1 MNKEMLKLFI
11 LVGIVFAAISL
22 IGIYQHQ
29 KGLQDD
35 IVELK
40 ASVQVRNDEI
50 DKKDEKINELSD
62 KIVFLLEQ
70 VKKLENEKKEL
81 TNPMK
86 YTSNKSPTRGQD
98 DKMHY
103 IGIFEATAYDDSP
116 ESQGKWVGQTATGR
130 KPQVGV
136 IAVDPK
142 VIPLGTE
149 LFVEGYGKC
158 VAGDTGGDVK
168 GKRVDLFMN
177 TKKEC
182 IEFGRRDL
190 KIWILDKGD

>member
-29 KGLQDD
+29 KDLQND

-40 ASVQVRNDEI
+40 ESVQVRNDEI

-81 TNPMK
+81 TKPMK
-86 YTSNKSPTRGQD
+86 YTSNKNPTRGQD

-158 VAGDTGGDVK
+158 VAGDTGGAIK
-168 GKRVDLFMN
+168 GRRLDLFFN
-177 TKKEC
+177 TKSEVYNW
-182 IEFGRRDL
+182 GRKKVKVYKL
-190 KIWILDKGD
+190 SE

>member
-29 KGLQDD
+29 KDLQND

-40 ASVQVRNDEI
+40 ESVQVRNDEI

-81 TNPMK
+81 TKPTK
-86 YTSNKSPTRGQD
+86 YTSNKNPTRGQD

-158 VAGDTGGDVK
+158 VAGDTGGAIK
-168 GKRVDLFMN
+168 GRRLDLFFN
-177 TKKEC
+177 TKSEVYNW
-182 IEFGRRDL
+182 GR
-190 KIWILDKGD
+190 KKVKVYIMK